1 MITNDNKYLLRD
13 IGLICLKFKKV
24 FGKNS
29 IYQRKICTQYIEG
42 QKSANKVKTRNL
54 NKD

>member
-1 MITNDNKYLLRD
+1 MITNDNKYLLPD
-13 IGLICLKFKKV
+13 IRLLCLKFKKV

-29 IYQRKICTQYIEG
+29 IYQRKICTQHIEG
-42 QKSANKVKTRNL
+42 QKCANKVKTRNL

>member
-1 MITNDNKYLLRD
+1 MITNDNKYLFRD
-13 IGLICLKFKKV
+13 IGLVCLKFKKV

-42 QKSANKVKTRNL
+42 QKSANKIKTRNL
-54 NKD
+54 DKD